1 MLATS
6 IVHIRSV
13 DVMSNP
19 SVFPDMFGYSLGL
32 SLLSLL
38 NILRCL
44 EIYFWVDEAT
54 ADKDATKNVVKRDMA
69 NYGCQGTFYLAATIL
84 SGLQY
89 YDNKS
94 NAGGNVRRG
103 LFSGDDDPEHDAC
116 SRMIITV
123 SSFAADQ
130 CGFNRFLA
138 ASEEDLSYSDSS
150 KYSQSTDTPA
160 WLCLA
165 GYLFNLV
172 HMVVMVFC
180 YPGGGRHKAYTVPMN
195 IDFVIHRL
203 GEWTMLLLGES
214 ILSLLIVETS
224 LSANYF
230 VTFYSGLVS
239 VILLQYLHFRSQ
251 PHHADDH
258 AMRRSKNAGML
269 FSTIMQ
275 LYSFALVA
283 VGVSFKMLL
292 YEYVYQEAKGGYR
305 LRRLVAFLKEYARNL
320 AGGEGS
326 TNLPTDERQE
336 RVANFF
342 CGSMV
347 ITFVC
352 LDAMILTH
360 QGVKTNAKRCQC
372 QQTKKISKIGI
383 FLASIRV
390 GIIIF
395 VATLSQYVQKPEL
408 VASIGMV
415 SIVVQVFT
423 RILGD
428 LVYPKAIHVSTGDDK
443 ESDGESESER
453 WPNVTHARAEAPIN
467 DEERGK
473 IDEAKDGHTEDS

>member
-1 MLATS
+1 MCFLATA

-19 SVFPDMFGYSLGL
+19 STYPDMFGYSLGL

-38 NILRCL
+38 NILRCV
-44 EIYFWVDEAT
+44 EIYFFVDG
-54 ADKDATKNVVKRDMA
+54 DKDATKNVVKRDMT
-69 NYGCQGTFYLAATIL
+69 NYGCQGAFYLAATIV

-94 NAGGNVRRG
+94 NAEDNFRRG
-103 LFSGDDDPEHDAC
+103 LFSGDEDPEHYAC

-123 SSFAADQ
+123 SSFAAEQ

-138 ASEEDLSYSDSS
+138 VSEEDSPYSDSS
-150 KYSQSTDTPA
+150 KYSQSTDIPA

-165 GYLFNLV
+165 GYVFNLV
-172 HMVVMVFC
+172 HLIVMVLFC

-224 LSANYF
+224 LSANYY
-230 VTFYSGLVS
+230 VTFYAGIVS

-269 FSTIMQ
+269 FSVIMQ

-305 LRRLVAFLKEYARNL
+305 LRRLVAFFREYALRNL
-320 AGGEGS
+320 AGGGGS
-326 TNLPTDERQE
+326 TNFSTDERQE

-372 QQTKKISKIGI
+372 QHTKKISKFGI

-395 VATLSQYVQKPEL
+395 IATLSQYVQKPEL

-428 LVYPKAIHVSTGDDK
+428 LVYPKAIHVST
-443 ESDGESESER
+443 DGHQERDGESER
-453 WPNVTHARAEAPIN
+453 WPNVTHARAEPPAN

-473 IDEAKDGHTEDS
+473 IEKAKDGQTEDL